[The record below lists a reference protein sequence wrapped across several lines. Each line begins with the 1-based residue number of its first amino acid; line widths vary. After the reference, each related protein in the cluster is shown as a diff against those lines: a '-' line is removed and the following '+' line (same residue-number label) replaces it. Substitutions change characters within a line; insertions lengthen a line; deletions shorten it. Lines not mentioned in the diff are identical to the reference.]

1 MLFSACLFASRLK
14 KLLKTFSRSLAMPEF
29 FAALNLL
36 TLFLIITGAGFIFLL
51 LSLVIG
57 DLFDSFHLNHD
68 FAGTD
73 LGVLDSRVISVFV
86 TAFGGFGAIGVQLG
100 WNALASSLFGLV
112 GGLIFGGVVGVFAR
126 FLQSQQASSAIS
138 AVQLVGRTAQ
148 VTVSIKPNQLGQIVC
163 RIGEEKVEK
172 LARTKNESEI
182 RAGEIV
188 RIEAI
193 AGDSVIVAFDEN
205 SKPYSSAITT

>member
-1 MLFSACLFASRLK
+1 
-14 KLLKTFSRSLAMPEF
+14 MPEF
-29 FAALNLL
+29 FVALNLL
-36 TLFLIITGAGFIFLL
+36 TLFLIITGVGFVFLL

-57 DLFDSFHLNHD
+57 DLFDSFDLHHD

-73 LGVLDSRVISVFV
+73 LGILDSRVISVFI

-100 WNALASSLFGLV
+100 LSAFVSSLIGLAGGLV
-112 GGLIFGGVVGVFAR
+112 FGGVVAAFAG
-126 FLQSQQASSAIS
+126 FLQSQQASSAVS
-138 AVQLVGRTAQ
+138 ANQLVGRAAQ

-172 LARTKNESEI
+172 LARTRNKSEI
-182 RAGEIV
+182 PAGEIV

-193 AGDSVIVAFDEN
+193 AGDSVIVSFDEN
-205 SKPYSSAITT
+205 SKPYSSTITT